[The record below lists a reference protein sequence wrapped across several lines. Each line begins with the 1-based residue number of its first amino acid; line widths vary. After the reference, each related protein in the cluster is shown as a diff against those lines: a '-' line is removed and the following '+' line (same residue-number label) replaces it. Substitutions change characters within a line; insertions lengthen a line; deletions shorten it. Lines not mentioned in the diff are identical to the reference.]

1 MSNGHYWLSEFRALN
16 TGIKACIYCSEHQFS
31 NLIPEVQDWFVHVDR
46 KFSRFLPDSELT
58 TLNGSKGKAVLVS
71 AAMLE
76 VIELAEYYKKK
87 TNGIFNPLILQA
99 LESAGYSQ
107 SYELIKHGCQ
117 LTKTPSMPESEDI
130 YIDSSM
136 KTVRLGPDHK
146 LDLGGIV
153 KGWSVDRISVWLK
166 NEWHINRGMI
176 NAGGDLF
183 VWSDSSDLEP
193 WTIEI
198 RNPLN
203 PKQGTERLSL
213 YRGAI
218 ATSSVLGRQ
227 WKTSTGQMHHLI
239 DPRTMLPS
247 QSDIIQCTVIGSNT
261 TDCEIAAKVVCILG
275 SEEGTEWL
283 MNQYPDV
290 QSICYTSAGDK
301 HFIGNPCLLK

>member
-1 MSNGHYWLSEFRALN
+1 MSNYWLSEFRALN
-16 TGIKACIYCSEHQFS
+16 TDIKACFYCTEYQFTK
-31 NLIPEVQDWFVHVDR
+31 LIPEVQDWFDHVEN
-46 KFSRFLPDSELT
+46 KFSRFLPNSELT
-58 TLNGSKGKAVLVS
+58 SLNGSNGKPVLVS

-99 LESAGYSQ
+99 LESAGYDR
-107 SYELIKHGCQ
+107 SYELFKHDCQ
-117 LTKTPSMPESEDI
+117 LTKTPSMPESEHI
-130 YIDSSM
+130 SIDSSM
-136 KTVRLGPDHK
+136 KTIRLWPGQK

-166 NEWHINRGMI
+166 DKWHINRGMI
-176 NAGGDLF
+176 NAGGDLI
-183 VWSDSSDLEP
+183 VWSDSSDIEP
-193 WTIEI
+193 WKIEI

-203 PKQGTERLSL
+203 PKQGTERLTL

-247 QSDIIQCTVIGSNT
+247 QSDIVQCTVIGSNT

-275 SEEGTEWL
+275 SVEGPKWL
-283 MNQYPDV
+283 MDQYPEV

-301 HFIGNPCLLK
+301 QLMGNPCLLK